1 MFTLSDK
8 DKKILLAF
16 ILIGILLLGAAFPF
30 AVKLKNFEESQ
41 FQMLLGSLAI
51 ITLFLERGVEV
62 FVASWRDPD
71 ADMIRSRKLVVMKE
85 IEHFQADIKDLET
98 EIEFLKQANQ
108 EFQNQETERKALIDA
123 VNIKEKDICAIE
135 SDEIVYASGT
145 KRFAMY
151 FALGAGMIISAV
163 GIRILG
169 TLVEEFGPD
178 MGNLQQMAFRLTD
191 IALTGGLLA
200 GGSEALHR
208 LAALYNTFLDA
219 TIKKANKS

>member
-8 DKKILLAF
+8 AKKFLLAA
-16 ILIGILLLGAAFPF
+16 ILIGILVFGAAFPF
-30 AVKLKNFEESQ
+30 AVQLKSFEQSQ
-41 FQMLLGSLAI
+41 FLMLLGSLATI
-51 ITLFLERGVEV
+51 ALFLERGVEV

-71 ADMIRSRKLVVMKE
+71 ADVIRSRKLVVMKE
-85 IEHFQADIKDLET
+85 IEHFQADIKELET
-98 EIEFLKQANQ
+98 EIELLRQANQ
-108 EFQNQETERKALIDA
+108 PFQSQEAMRRVFIDA
-123 VNIKEKDICAIE
+123 VNVKEKDICAIE
-135 SDEIVYASGT
+135 AEEIIYASGT

-151 FALGAGMIISAV
+151 FALGAGMVISAV

-169 TLVEEFGPD
+169 TLVEFEPG
-178 MGNLQQMAFRLTD
+178 MSGRQQMAFRLTD